1 MAVSLSLS
9 ITQNSQSIANNTS
22 NVTVKV
28 AAKWTGGSFNQ
39 LQKSGWVKIDG
50 TTYDFTSSFNYNQTT
65 SGSQVIFT
73 KTVNVSHASDGKKT
87 LSCSASY
94 TTGVSSGTITASAS
108 KALTTIPRKS
118 TLSVGNG
125 TLGTPQTLTVTE
137 QASSFTHTIT
147 AKCGSASTNV
157 CTKSTSNSISF
168 TPPLSWASQNTT
180 GTSVS
185 VTYTITTYNGSTS
198 VGSNT
203 YTKTCSIPAS
213 VKPSCTISVT
223 DPTGISDT
231 YGVNGYVKGVSKFK
245 VVVTPTTSY
254 GSAIAS
260 YKTTANGGT
269 YTAASFTTDVL
280 ASSGTLT
287 IKATVTDKRGRSGT
301 ASITVDVRDYSFPAV
316 SKLTVHRCDEDGSSN
331 DEGKCV
337 KVVFDASATDIT
349 GTGSSSI
356 HLGYKK
362 TTESQY
368 TTINLVNDQVSV
380 TDFTYIFDADSGS
393 SYNVRVSIEDA
404 LGNTASRATTASTA
418 FTLMHFGAS
427 GRCMALGKIAE
438 LEDVCDI
445 AFQTRL
451 LGGLLYPI
459 LEPCDLDGDALRIPN
474 TYACRNAKD
483 YTYTCGGNALPFQ
496 NGTFILE
503 ILSAGPN
510 GQILQ
515 RITICDKKYSQ
526 VFERWYYT
534 SAWSEWTGGWLYPTL
549 TTNFTMYG
557 TSVTDNQPKCRKD
570 GRMVEIRGAVAPTQ
584 SIESGT
590 TIHVIFTLPE
600 GYRPDSPIY
609 VTCQGSGNCV
619 WLLRINADGEV
630 GFSRYRNGDTGVTVT
645 AKTDTEAGTWLP
657 FHCTFLVE

>member
-22 NVTVKV
+22 NVTVKATV
-28 AAKWTGGSFNQ
+28 KWTSGSFNQ

-50 TTYDFTSSFNYNQTT
+50 TTYDFTSSFNYSGTT

-73 KTVNVSHASDGKKT
+73 KTVNVSHNSDGTKT

-94 TTGVSSGTITASAS
+94 TTGVSSGTITASTS
-108 KALTTIPRKS
+108 KVLTTIPRKS

-147 AKCGSASTNV
+147 AKCGSASTTV
-157 CTKSTSNSISF
+157 CSKSTNNSISF

-223 DPTGISDT
+223 DPTGISDI

-269 YTAASFTTDVL
+269 YTTASFTTDVL
-280 ASSGTLT
+280 ATSGELT

-301 ASITVDVRDYSFPAV
+301 SSITVDVRNYSFPSV
-316 SKLTVHRCDEDGSSN
+316 SKLTVHRCNEDGSPN

-337 KVVFDASATDIT
+337 KVVFDASATDIN

-356 HLGYKK
+356 YLDYKK

-393 SYNVRVSIEDA
+393 SYNVRVSIEDD
-404 LGNTASRATTASTA
+404 LGNTATRATTASTA

-427 GRCMALGKIAE
+427 GRCIAFGKLAE
-438 LEDVCDI
+438 LEDVADF
-445 AFQTRL
+445 AFSIMPRHGFRYLT
-451 LGGLLYPI
+451 
-459 LEPCDLDGDALRIPN
+459 LEPETDLDDIRTPN
-474 TYACRNAKD
+474 IYVGENVSTYSYANCPI
-483 YTYTCGGNALPFQ
+483 TS
-496 NGTFILE
+496 GTFTLE
-503 ILSAGPN
+503 VVPGGDN
-510 GQILQ
+510 GQVKQILT
-515 RITICDKKYSQ
+515 RCDKYGRN
-526 VFERWYYT
+526 VYERTYYT
-534 SAWSEWTGGWLYPTL
+534 SSWSDWYGEWKMADL
-549 TTNFTMYG
+549 TKAGNFANYYNSG
-557 TSVTDNQPKCRKD
+557 SEAPRYRRV
-570 GRMVEIRGAVAPTQ
+570 GELVEIRGTVKPTADIAY
-584 SIESGT
+584 STDYT
-590 TIHVIFTLPE
+590 TIFTLPR
-600 GYRPDSPIY
+600 GYCPSTS
-609 VTCQGSGNCV
+609 VFTLCQGSGHCV
-619 WLLRINADGEV
+619 WLMRVDTDGNV
-630 GFSRYRNGDTGVTVT
+630 GLTRYRNGDVSTTATTTV
-645 AKTDTEAGTWLP
+645 WLP